1 MAGYDVFQA
10 NQDLNLSVALVSE
23 YTGANIDAV
32 SATVSVYDEAE
43 VLIDGPTAAT
53 ITPVPGP
60 AIAPPF
66 TADFTVLAAV
76 NAASTPTMR
85 QIVLMVTDSLGN
97 EYRVNYYYILETGDR
112 VIPGTNS
119 YAYFAVLLRAS
130 SLMQGIDT
138 FNESSHLDKQRAL
151 ISAYYNIGK
160 CPVDVRANISN
171 YQDRLYTDAL
181 FGGAHPIHPN
191 LMSEAE
197 LALIWPES
205 LNRLIRG
212 QIREANFLLGDEP
225 VLDRR
230 RRGLISESHGEV
242 TQFFRVAKPVELP
255 VCTAALKEMT
265 GLLVWNKKLARS

>member
-10 NQDLNLSVALVSE
+10 NQDLNFSVALVSE
-23 YTGANIDAV
+23 YTGVNIDAV

-43 VLIDGPTAAT
+43 TLLTGPTAAV
-53 ITPVPGP
+53 ISPTPGL
-60 AIAPPF
+60 AILPPF
-66 TADFTVLAAV
+66 TADFTVLTAINTAT
-76 NAASTPTMR
+76 APTMR
-85 QIVLMVTDSLGN
+85 QVVLTVTDSVGN
-97 EYRVNYYYILETGDR
+97 DYRVNYFYVLEVGDR

-119 YAYFAVLLRAS
+119 YAYFAVLLRTS
-130 SLMQGIDT
+130 SLMQGIDA
-138 FNESSHLDKQRAL
+138 FNEASHIDKQRAL

-160 CPVDVRANISN
+160 CPVDV
-171 YQDRLYTDAL
+171 
-181 FGGAHPIHPN
+181 GGAHPN
-191 LMSEAE
+191 LMTEAE
-197 LALIWPES
+197 LALIWPEN
-205 LNRLIRG
+205 LNRLFRG

-265 GLLVWNKKLARS
+265 GLLVWTKKLARS